1 MVETR
6 ITIVCGFD
14 LLYLTMW
21 MRTGSLAVFGVHY
34 LLHAAVHEWM
44 DQGSGSRFRDFSG
57 SVCYIYGVI

>member
-6 ITIVCGFD
+6 ITIVWGFD

-34 LLHAAVHEWM
+34 LLRAAVHEWM
-44 DQGSGSRFRDFSG
+44 DQGSEIFQVQSATFME
-57 SVCYIYGVI
+57 